1 MKRGCLGGARD
12 EAGGDQAA
20 ELRGDSAGMAS
31 PHNTHGRGEPYLS
44 PSQHPSPS
52 RVEKA
57 VEVGLAGGGAVI

>member
-31 PHNTHGRGEPYLS
+31 PHTTHGRGEPYLS
-44 PSQHPSPS
+44 PSLHLSPC
-52 RVEKA
+52 RVETA
-57 VEVGLAGGGAVI
+57 VEVGLAEGGALI